1 MKTTDKSY
9 PTGLAN
15 LLNGLPAHHNFP
27 TTTTKETTKVKTT
40 PKAKA
45 KPVAVVE
52 APVVEAVVAVPADLL
67 AVAVVEAIA
76 YDDAVTN
83 VKSALRTACIATS
96 HAVEAGISLRALE
109 QASKT
114 AGAKISKTSFARYAK
129 VGAQLI
135 ADPTVDAEAILAKI
149 YAEENKKAKDAKK
162 AKASAETEGAETE
175 DSADDNVVVA
185 LTIAEIVAIL
195 VEEGAEAIA
204 SVVANLSASLQDDH
218 EVFATLAVALL
229 EAGASTAPLDN
240 TERRDLFTVCA
251 TTVAVNIG
259 A

>member
-1 MKTTDKSY
+1 MKTTDR
-9 PTGLAN
+9 PVGLAN
-15 LLNGLPAHHNFP
+15 LLAGLPAHHNFP

-40 PKAKA
+40 PKAK
-45 KPVAVVE
+45 PVVE
-52 APVVEAVVAVPADLL
+52 APVVEAVVAIPADLL

-76 YDDAVTN
+76 YDDAVVN
-83 VKSALRTACIATS
+83 VKTALRTACVATA

-129 VGAQLI
+129 VGNQLI
-135 ADPTVDAEAILAKI
+135 ADPSVDAEALLAKI

-162 AKASAETEGAETE
+162 AKASAETEGADE
-175 DSADDNVVVA
+175 DSADDEAVVA

-240 TERRDLFTVCA
+240 TERRDLFIVCA

>member
-1 MKTTDKSY
+1 MKNDR
-9 PTGLAN
+9 PVGLAN
-15 LLNGLPAHHNFP
+15 LLAGLPAHHNFP
-27 TTTTKETTKVKTT
+27 TTTTTTKGTKVKTT
-40 PKAKA
+40 PKAK
-45 KPVAVVE
+45 PVVE

-135 ADPTVDAEAILAKI
+135 ADPSVDAEALLAKI

-162 AKASAETEGAETE
+162 AKASAETEGADE
-175 DSADDNVVVA
+175 DSADDEEVVA
-185 LTIAEIVAIL
+185 FTLAEIVANL
-195 VEEGAEAIA
+195 TEDGAEAIA
-204 SVVANLSASLQDDH
+204 GIVANLVASGADDH
-218 EVFATLAVALL
+218 RVFALLAVALL
-229 EAGASTAPLDN
+229 EASANVAPIADDETKTVLRVAS
-240 TERRDLFTVCA
+240 V
-251 TTVAVNIG
+251 TVATQIG